1 MIKYK
6 IIIYIIYYQTYKI
19 YITLHRIC
27 VSGVLY
33 VGNILTGS
41 KSLKIIWLN
50 QPDHHLITV
59 QPLKN
64 FAALPKTNNK
74 F

>member
-27 VSGVLY
+27 VVGV
-33 VGNILTGS
+33 VGNTLTRS
-41 KSLKIIWLN
+41 KSLNIIWLN
-50 QPDHHLITV
+50 QPDHLLITV
-59 QPLKN
+59 HPLKN
-64 FAALPKTNNK
+64 LAALPKTNNN